1 MEFEKLLKQYEKGV
15 ITFNKFVEK
24 EDHEMAHRYEEELY
38 TKFIKDINSN
48 KFKSMEEIKI
58 VSSFLKKKVMNKK
71 FKRWYS

>member
-24 EDHEMAHRYEEELY
+24 EDHEMAHRYEKELY